1 MKRLFL
7 TLMAFLA
14 LAEPAAGK
22 IGKNRLER
30 SQEAPAAESQAA
42 GEDASEGTTTVG
54 EVIAKVGEGHAK
66 SDEATAEASTPET
79 APAENSDSNS
89 MAEAIKN
96 NSSRAALFN
105 QYKDS
110 VVQIR
115 TINSATGQKQAI
127 GSGFIIGDGS
137 FLATNY
143 HVIAPAATRNNFKV
157 DYLDQNNGQG
167 NLELYAVDIINDLA
181 ILKATKVVGKALDFA
196 PGQNQGEAL
205 FSLGNPNDFGFV
217 IVEGSNNGFQK
228 NTATPRI
235 LFSGAL
241 NSGMSGGPTLN
252 SEGQV
257 VGINVATQ
265 GNGLGFIVPVA
276 ALEKLLKD
284 NKSKQDINQAIA
296 QQLSA
301 DNTKYFEQFFKDK
314 FKKVSMSGF
323 SVPTEIGNDVRC
335 WDSSQEPKPEDLLVQ
350 ENLVC
355 QNDRNIFLSND
366 MILGNIVYGYTN
378 VYAQEN
384 INPFRFYALY
394 SRFNNINQAPR
405 SSKDYGNFD
414 CRSDFVKISERT
426 FKMTYCTQPTKKYEG
441 ISDAYMTASLL
452 GENNKGFVIEAII
465 FGIQPDLASKVFS
478 KLLKE
483 IN

>member
-1 MKRLFL
+1 MKRFFL
-7 TLMAFLA
+7 TLTVFLA
-14 LAEPAAGK
+14 LAGPASGK
-22 IGKNRLER
+22 IGKGRLER
-30 SQEAPAAESQAA
+30 PQETPAASESSSGEDGAMKPGETNPKPAEAGPEAPPAEEEAESGGVA
-42 GEDASEGTTTVG
+42 
-54 EVIAKVGEGHAK
+54 
-66 SDEATAEASTPET
+66 
-79 APAENSDSNS
+79 

-143 HVIAPAATRNNFKV
+143 HVIAPAATRNNFKI
-157 DYLDQNNGQG
+157 DYLDQNNGQAD
-167 NLELYAVDIINDLA
+167 LQLHAVDIINDLA
-181 ILKATKVVGKALDFA
+181 ILKAAKVVGKPLEFA

-228 NTATPRI
+228 NTATPRL

-252 SEGQV
+252 SDGQV

-276 ALEKLLKD
+276 ALEKLLQD
-284 NKSKQDINQAIA
+284 NKNKQDINQAIA

-301 DNTKYFEQFFKDK
+301 DNSKYFEQFFQDK
-314 FKKVSMSGF
+314 FKQVSMSGF
-323 SVPTEIGNDVRC
+323 SVPTEIGSDVRC

-366 MILGNIVYGYTN
+366 MVLGNIVYGYTN

-384 INPFRFYALY
+384 INPFRFYVLY

-414 CRSDFVKISERT
+414 CRSDFVKIGGKT
-426 FKMTYCTQPTKKYEG
+426 FKLTYCTQPTKKYEN
-441 ISDAYMTASLL
+441 ISDAYMSASLL
-452 GENNKGFVIEAII
+452 GENNRGFVIEAII